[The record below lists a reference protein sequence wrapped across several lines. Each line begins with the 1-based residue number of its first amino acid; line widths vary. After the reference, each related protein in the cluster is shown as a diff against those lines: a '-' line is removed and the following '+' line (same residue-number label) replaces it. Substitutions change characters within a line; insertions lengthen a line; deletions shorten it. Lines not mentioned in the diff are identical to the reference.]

1 MTPPGLLY
9 QKDFHPCCAQ
19 SNPRVFAHIDFSV
32 DGGPRG
38 CATDWGDVPSLPE
51 KESIYQNVTLNV
63 IVYESGAFGRWL
75 DHDSG
80 ALMNGMNPFIKH
92 RPP

>member
-1 MTPPGLLY
+1 M
-9 QKDFHPCCAQ
+9 
-19 SNPRVFAHIDFSV
+19 
-32 DGGPRG
+32 
-38 CATDWGDVPSLPE
+38 PSLPE

-63 IVYESGAFGRWL
+63 IVHGSGAFGMWL

-80 ALMNGMNPFIKH
+80 ALMNGMNSFIKH